1 MSANVELCPRPINQA
16 ECNSAAWCVLT
27 DNCGC
32 NHRFRTHQVRDAAT
46 IDMAMHEAAELVEV
60 MARAGEEIKGLRAE
74 NATLRAFARDIMA
87 AWPDGD
93 VDGGALQEIAV
104 AHGLLVPETRTEPCG
119 DACECAEYH
128 SPEDMAEGVTCY
140 RRGPLLSSGAGT

>member
-1 MSANVELCPRPINQA
+1 MSDTMLLGVLRMPLPDDPDALTVAQL
-16 ECNSAAWCVLT
+16 AW
-27 DNCGC
+27 
-32 NHRFRTHQVRDAAT
+32 
-46 IDMAMHEAAELVEV
+46 
-60 MARAGEEIKGLRAE
+60 RAGQAADRIEHDATEIRRLRAE
-74 NATLRAFARDIMA
+74 NETLRAFARGVMA

-128 SPEDMAEGVTCY
+128 SPEDMADGVTCY
-140 RRGPLLSSGAGT
+140 RRGPLLKDVVA